1 MLPPGLSR
9 CGLLP
14 APAVEVSAN
23 AKEVNSAACCL
34 DGHSTKLSTDTP
46 QLTLANK
53 PKREQP
59 IEDEAESDE
68 KGQLQAMPSSQSE
81 CKRTTREPAIQ
92 ADKQTEKRCENKIK
106 ICNNNEWMIW
116 WNFRGY
122 EVAVHCII
130 IMYIDTVGFN
140 TKFSCRS
147 PVPSY
152 DA

>member
-1 MLPPGLSR
+1 MTHLIWYFHHPSLPICCCYYYHHHHHYQIMLPPGLSR

-68 KGQLQAMPSSQSE
+68 KGQLQAMPSSLSE

-92 ADKQTEKRCENKIK
+92 ADKQTEKRCEK
-106 ICNNNEWMIW
+106 
-116 WNFRGY
+116 
-122 EVAVHCII
+122 
-130 IMYIDTVGFN
+130 
-140 TKFSCRS
+140 
-147 PVPSY
+147 
-152 DA
+152 